1 MAPADRQTLDLDHGR
16 VSFRQAGSGPD
27 LVLLHGLAGNS
38 RTWEEQIEAFSG
50 SWRVTAWD
58 GPGYG
63 LSDTVAPAVDTYAA
77 TLAALVDALD
87 LPNFVL
93 LGHSMG
99 GVVAGRFAGNY
110 PDRLRALVLSC
121 TLLGRRQAPGTPL
134 SEPYLARLTELETL
148 PAQEYGARRAKSM
161 AAPGCLPETMARLA
175 GIAAETRREGLEM
188 AMRLIAAADN
198 TASLASLSM
207 PVLVLT
213 GEEDRTVTKEL
224 SGSLLAALAVGSA
237 QVRTAALPGVGH
249 APYLED
255 TAAYNAALTSFFE
268 TL

>member
-1 MAPADRQTLDLDHGR
+1 MALADRQTLDLDHGR
-16 VSFRQAGSGPD
+16 VSFRQAGAGPD

-38 RTWEEQIEAFSG
+38 RTWEEQLAAFSG

-58 GPGYG
+58 APGYG
-63 LSDTVAPAVDTYAA
+63 LSDTVAPDVDTYAA
-77 TLAALVDALD
+77 TLAALVDALG
-87 LPNFVL
+87 LSNFVL

-110 PDRLRALVLSC
+110 PERLRALILSC
-121 TLLGRRQAPGTPL
+121 TLLGRRQAPATPL
-134 SEPYLARLTELETL
+134 SEPYLARLNELETL

-161 AAPGCLPETMARLA
+161 AAAGCSPEIMERLT
-175 GIAAETRREGLEM
+175 GIAAETRRDGLEM
-188 AMRLIAAADN
+188 AMRLIAEADN
-198 TASLASLSM
+198 TGALASLAM

-224 SGSLLAALAVGSA
+224 SGALLAALDSGSA
-237 QVRTAALPGVGH
+237 QVTKAALPGVGH

-255 TAAYNAALTSFFE
+255 TAAYNAALSSFLE
-268 TL
+268 GL

>member
-1 MAPADRQTLDLDHGR
+1 MAFPDRQTLDLDHGR
-16 VSFRQAGSGPD
+16 ISYRQAGSGPD

-58 GPGYG
+58 APGYG
-63 LSDTVAPAVDTYAA
+63 LSDTVAPTADAYAA

-87 LPNFVL
+87 LPTFVL

-99 GVVAGRFAGNY
+99 GVVAGRFAGKY
-110 PDRLRALVLSC
+110 PGRLRALALSC
-121 TLLGRRQAPGTPL
+121 TLLGRRQPAGTPL

-148 PAQEYGARRAKSM
+148 PAREYGARRAKSM
-161 AAPGCLPETMARLA
+161 AAPDCAPEIIERLT
-175 GIAAETRREGLEM
+175 GIAAETRREGLAE
-188 AMRLIAAADN
+188 AMRLIAEADN
-198 TASLASLSM
+198 TDALAALSL

-213 GEEDRTVTKEL
+213 GEEDRTVTPDL
-224 SGSLLAALAVGSA
+224 SGALLDALARGSA
-237 QVRTAALPGVGH
+237 RVRTAVLPRVGH

-255 TAAYNAALTSFFE
+255 TAAYNAALKSF
-268 TL
+268 LDGL

>member
-1 MAPADRQTLDLDHGR
+1 MALAQRQTLDLDHGR

-58 GPGYG
+58 APGYG
-63 LSDTVAPAVDTYAA
+63 ESDTVEPNVDSYAA
-77 TLAALVDALD
+77 TLASLLDALKID
-87 LPNFVL
+87 KFVL

-110 PDRLRALVLSC
+110 SARLRALVLSC

-134 SEPYLARLTELETL
+134 SEPYMARLKELETL
-148 PAQEYGARRAKSM
+148 SAREYGANRAKSM
-161 AAPGCLPETMARLA
+161 AAAGCAPEIVERLT
-175 GIAAETRREGLEM
+175 GIAAETRRDGLES
-188 AMRLIAAADN
+188 AMNLIAVADN
-198 TASLASLSM
+198 TKSLASLAI

-213 GEEDRTVTKEL
+213 GAEDRTVTKEV
-224 SGSLLAALAVGSA
+224 SGAVIDTLKQGSA
-237 QVRTAALPGVGH
+237 KLQTKELPGVGH

-255 TAAYNAALTSFFE
+255 TAAYNAALTAF
-268 TL
+268 LDAL